1 MLTNSSNVN
10 KNKQIH
16 AFYKLL
22 KLPHNN
28 YNYPCLVL
36 IPKFHKKPVK
46 FRTVTIGC
54 NNYSFLLSIQK

>member
-1 MLTNSSNVN
+1 MLTNSFDVS

-22 KLPHNN
+22 KLPHDNF
-28 YNYPCLVL
+28 NYPLVL
-36 IPKFHKKPVK
+36 IPKFHKKTIK

-54 NNYSFLLSIQK
+54 NNNNSSKFL